1 MKKVA
6 QELCEQKQN
15 NWANIKG
22 SKVWQY
28 TSYWTQQ
35 RLMYSRQGIDHH
47 PDERLPGINYLE
59 CNQPA
64 YGQVC
69 QQGPDVKVD
78 NLVDK
83 RRYCVH
89 ENLLCLILFCLR
101 R

>member
-35 RLMYSRQGIDHH
+35 
-47 PDERLPGINYLE
+47 
-59 CNQPA
+59 
-64 YGQVC
+64 
-69 QQGPDVKVD
+69 
-78 NLVDK
+78 
-83 RRYCVH
+83 
-89 ENLLCLILFCLR
+89 
-101 R
+101 